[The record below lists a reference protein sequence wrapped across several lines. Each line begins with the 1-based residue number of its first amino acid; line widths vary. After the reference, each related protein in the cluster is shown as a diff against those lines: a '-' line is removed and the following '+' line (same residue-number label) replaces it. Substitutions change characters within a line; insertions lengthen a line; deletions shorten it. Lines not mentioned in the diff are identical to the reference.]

1 MQTDQKIIY
10 HIYPLGFCAVEEHN
24 DFQAKPIT
32 RINKITNW
40 LPHIKSLGCNTLLL
54 GPIWESSAHGY
65 DTADYLTLDRR
76 LGNNAD
82 FKAVADSVHQ
92 AGMLLVLDGVFNHVG
107 RDFFAFSDVKE
118 NKQNSAYKDW
128 FSIDFGTNNAHNDG
142 FSYHA
147 WEGCDDLVT
156 LNLNNPGVRAYLL
169 KAVEFWIKEFD
180 IDGLRLD
187 VAYCLNMDF
196 MQELRD
202 FTLRLKPD
210 FWLMGEVI
218 KGNYRRWL
226 RPKLVD
232 SVTNYE
238 CWKGLWSSCNT
249 HNMFEI
255 AHSLDRQFG
264 EDAAGIY
271 KGYLLY
277 NFAENH
283 DVSRLVS
290 TLKDSRH
297 LPILYTMLYTIPG
310 IPSLYYGG
318 EWGVSGR
325 KTDGDKALR
334 RCLEL
339 REDNK
344 LTEVIKKLSALRERY
359 PHLAD
364 APYQKSALG
373 NEFLSFFRNNLY
385 IAVNIGNSAVELD
398 TPFGKLV
405 LPPVSAVV
413 YDVGGESL
421 FSVENFLL

>member
-65 DTADYLTLDRR
+65 DTADYFSLDRR
-76 LGNNAD
+76 LGCNVD

-92 AGMLLVLDGVFNHVG
+92 AGMSLVLDGVFNHVG
-107 RDFFAFSDVKE
+107 RDFFAFRDVKE

-128 FSIDFGTNNAHNDG
+128 FSIDFEKNNTYNDG

-156 LNLNNPGVRAYLL
+156 LNLNNREVRNYLL

-202 FTLRLKPD
+202 FTSKLKPD

-344 LTEVIKKLSALRERY
+344 LTDVIKKLSALREKY

-398 TPFGKLV
+398 APFSKLV

-413 YDVGGESL
+413 YDVGGECL